1 MASVQIDKNCRI
13 LKVVLEYEY
22 KEPEQ
27 VKPVLSQ
34 IMLDTNRESKYED
47 IFD

>member
-22 KEPEQ
+22 KKQ
-27 VKPVLSQ
+27 NK
-34 IMLDTNRESKYED
+34 
-47 IFD
+47 